1 MDGKLS
7 KQASGHAYLILCHN
21 NFEQLCLLL
30 ELLDDERNDI
40 YIHVD
45 KKVKDAPFDMLKS
58 AVKHSDIRFVKRV
71 SVTWGGYSLI
81 QAEMELFKAAAS
93 GDYAYCHLI
102 SGVDLPLKSQDEI
115 HAFFNA
121 LGEKQCITYDPI
133 ENCLDRLQY
142 YYFLQEIIGR
152 KRDLIIK
159 LLRRVQRLILWL
171 QRVLGVNRIKGR
183 EAEFYKGTNWVSVTG
198 AFAKFL
204 TENEALIRKQYGF
217 TRTADEIFIQTLA
230 MKSPFRDSLYT
241 HGVHYIDWERGEPYT
256 FTAEDFE
263 LLINSGK
270 PFARKFDCRQDSEII
285 QRIYNHVKNIEQR
298 S

>member
-1 MDGKLS
+1 MAKKRNFTFASADGKT
-7 KQASGHAYLILCHN
+7 Q
-21 NFEQLCLLL
+21 
-30 ELLDDERNDI
+30 I
-40 YIHVD
+40 Y
-45 KKVKDAPFDMLKS
+45 
-58 AVKHSDIRFVKRV
+58 
-71 SVTWGGYSLI
+71 VTEWKPETG
-81 QAEMELFKAAAS
+81 A
-93 GDYAYCHLI
+93 
-102 SGVDLPLKSQDEI
+102 
-115 HAFFNA
+115 
-121 LGEKQCITYDPI
+121 
-133 ENCLDRLQY
+133 
-142 YYFLQEIIGR
+142 
-152 KRDLIIK
+152 
-159 LLRRVQRLILWL
+159 
-171 QRVLGVNRIKGR
+171 VLGVLQISHGML
-183 EAEFYKGTNWVSVTG
+183 EFMDRDED
-198 AFAKFL
+198 FAKFL